1 MGEFEV
7 KAKEDVKILM
17 IGDRYSNFIKGN
29 VYRAINHNDCVI
41 VLDENRYGNSFEKD
55 IFIKYF
61 EEENDS
67 GVDTIVEAESE
78 ERNEK

>member
-1 MGEFEV
+1 MTMDEFKV
-7 KAKEDVKILM
+7 IAKEDVKILM
-17 IGDRYSNFIKGN
+17 QGDRYSNFIKGN

-41 VLDENRYGNSFEKD
+41 ILDENRCGNSFEKD

-67 GVDTIVEAESE
+67 GADMKIEPRESGG
-78 ERNEK
+78 